1 MNHIKLP
8 VIFEKVLDEKFCK
21 KVLKIRGASLKKG
34 EIGGDNQID
43 ETIRKSKTKFI
54 SEEWIYQKITPF
66 FQEANRKG
74 NWNFNVDWFEP
85 AQIAQYNKTEFYN
98 WHLDEHNAPYPS
110 NHTNKNFRNKIRK
123 VSCSLLLSD
132 PKSFEGG
139 FLDLAVPTCH
149 NGNLVYK
156 KITVRPMGIGTL
168 IFFPSFVAHQ
178 VRPITKGKRNAL
190 VLWGLGPSYA

>member
-21 KVLKIRGASLKKG
+21 KVLKAGGTSLGKG
-34 EIGGDNQID
+34 QIGDNNTVD
-43 ETIRKSKTKFI
+43 ENIRKSKTKFI
-54 SEEWIYQKITPF
+54 SEEWLYQKINPF
-66 FQEANRKG
+66 LQEANKKG
-74 NWNFNVDWFEP
+74 DWNFNVNWYEP
-85 AQIAQYNKTEFYN
+85 AQVTQYKKSDFYN
-98 WHLDEHNAPYPS
+98 WHVDEHTTPYPL

-178 VRPITKGKRNAL
+178 VNPITRGTRHAL
-190 VLWGLGPSYA
+190 VLWALGPSYA

>member
-21 KVLKIRGASLKKG
+21 KVLKTRGTSLGKG
-34 EIGGDNQID
+34 QIGDNNTID
-43 ETIRKSKTKFI
+43 ENIRKSKTKFI
-54 SEEWIYQKITPF
+54 SEEWLYQKINPF
-66 FQEANRKG
+66 LQEANKKG
-74 NWNFNVDWFEP
+74 DWNFNVNWYEP
-85 AQIAQYNKTEFYN
+85 AQVTQYKKSDFYN
-98 WHLDEHNAPYPS
+98 WHVDENTAPYPL

-123 VSCSLLLSD
+123 ISCSLLLSD

-139 FLDLAVPTCH
+139 FLDLAVPTCN

-178 VRPITKGKRNAL
+178 VNPITRGTRHAL
-190 VLWGLGPSYA
+190 VLWALGPSYA